1 MRKKPFVIILAFLP
15 SLFLPTGTHAL
26 SLVDAVTETINSNPD
41 VLIAKSQ
48 RNAVEQEMMGAR
60 AGFFPQT
67 DITVG
72 HGWETSNNSTT
83 RANGSGS
90 KNLDRSEA
98 EIQIRQLLFDGFR
111 TSSEYDRQ
119 KARVN
124 SRAYSTFGKSEVTA
138 LRAVEVYLD
147 VLRED
152 KLVRLA
158 MENLEN
164 HQKTYD
170 RIKKRGE
177 SGVGRKSD
185 TEQAL
190 GRLALA
196 KTNLLA
202 ETNNQAD
209 AKAAFENVVG
219 QIPVGLEEPVSL
231 AYLLPADLDEAIS
244 LALENHPTLK
254 SAEADVEAARYQ
266 EKTAKSAFYPRVHLE
281 LSGTENDDIDG
292 IPGPNRDGQIMVR
305 GRYNLT
311 GGRDMARREETA
323 YLLNEAKEIRNRT
336 RRQVVESI
344 QLSWN
349 AYQTAK
355 SQLEYFKVHV
365 DASETARNAYRKQFN
380 IGQRS
385 LLDVLDSENEL
396 FSAQIDYV
404 NGQNE
409 LLFAAYRILAGTGKL
424 LWALQV
430 SIPEEADVIQ

>member
-1 MRKKPFVIILAFLP
+1 MRIKPIATLLSLLP
-15 SLFLPTGTHAL
+15 SLLFSPGTHAL
-26 SLVDAVTETINSNPD
+26 SLFDAVTETITTNPD
-41 VLIAKSQ
+41 VLIARSQ
-48 RNAVEQEMMGAR
+48 RNAVEQEMVGAR
-60 AGFFPQT
+60 AGFYPQT

-72 HGWETSNNSTT
+72 YGSETSYNSTT
-83 RANGSGS
+83 RASGAGSRT
-90 KNLDRSEA
+90 LDRSEA
-98 EIQIRQLLFDGFR
+98 EIQIRQLLFDGAR
-111 TSSEYDRQ
+111 TRSEFNRQ
-119 KARVN
+119 KSRVN

-147 VLRED
+147 VLREE

-158 MENLEN
+158 MENLDS

-170 RIKKRGE
+170 RIRKRGE

-209 AKAAFENVVG
+209 ATAAFENVVG
-219 QIPVGLEEPVSL
+219 QRPVGLEEPASM
-231 AYLLPADLDEAIS
+231 AHLLPADLDEVIKQ
-244 LALENHPTLK
+244 ALGNHPTLK
-254 SAEADVEAARYQ
+254 SAEADVEAAHYQ

-281 LSGTENDDIDG
+281 VSGTENKDIDG

-311 GGRDMARREETA
+311 GGRDMARREETS
-323 YLLNEAKEIRNRT
+323 YLLNEAREIRNRT
-336 RRQVVESI
+336 HRQVVESI

-355 SQLEYFKVHV
+355 EQLEYFKAHV
-365 DASETARNAYRKQFN
+365 DASEAARNAYRKQFN

-424 LWALQV
+424 LWAMQIPV
-430 SIPEEADVIQ
+430 PEEADVIQ